1 MWVRLPLEGQNKNRP
16 ITCVSGSVG
25 VRFEVIN
32 QTKKPP
38 RVDKDMMSIIP
49 QDDNI
54 GKSSLSVFL
63 YFFLPILDTF
73 IKRTIFI
80 RNYNNTTNANF
91 KHITYDSGN

>member
-1 MWVRLPLEGQNKNRP
+1 MWVRFPLEGQYKNRP
-16 ITCVSGSVG
+16 ITYVSGSVG
-25 VRFEVIN
+25 VRFGVIN

-63 YFFLPILDTF
+63 NKSYQ
-73 IKRTIFI
+73 
-80 RNYNNTTNANF
+80 
-91 KHITYDSGN
+91 